1 MADQETPT
9 NLEGKS
15 EMTELKEQMAEMM
28 KMMMK
33 MQQENTTGN
42 FSKTNPGAKTTPPP
56 RQGSSSKQTTK
67 EGKGKGSET
76 KEQQHDGQNGNMSQT
91 EETDDEN
98 TKQHTDETN
107 PNDDMNYHPP
117 KDDKQSI
124 GPQTGKETHSN
135 KKKEMDDEIWR
146 GIASQVLP
154 RLEEDEQITIF
165 INTLLNPFFE
175 KMIGNNTSD
184 FNSLI
189 KVGDQ
194 IEQSI
199 KAGKIAAEQTMESKK
214 PNYAEKKEAEAH
226 YVSGESHKPPN
237 QNNHNPRPY
246 TPRPHYN
253 QTQYQPN
260 QQTPYQPIA
269 YINHNCPPTQHNPT
283 PHYNQP
289 RPNQYPTQQ
298 NRPPNNY
305 QTRPYQNFN
314 RNQPRPF
321 QPQRTFDPIP
331 VTENLGPNSR
341 TDPNTTAP
349 WYDPNTNCDY
359 HSGIIGHSTETCR
372 ALKHRIQDLI
382 DSKLLEFKDTV
393 PTITGNPLPN
403 HGNQGINV
411 LEQDDDMA
419 VVEKV
424 EDMKTP
430 LKVIFKVLCQQ
441 GLVEMVGGGAYE
453 DDVCMMH
460 GILDHTLERCAK
472 FKALLQKLMDSRL
485 LVIEKKMKS
494 SDIFVLEKDQK
505 IQDRIITRKFVLV
518 LNIPAGTPSYTA
530 PPRWA
535 PRLYIEAGATRHLG
549 PFSYKSDKAVPWKY
563 QGKSVAKS
571 KQIEEVVNLAGV
583 GNMTRSGRVYSPCR
597 FIKKDHQCLK
607 GQRKIVETSEDRPE
621 PEVTELFPEKM
632 EREVSEEEACEF
644 LQFIKQSEYQVI
656 DQLSHTPAKISLL
669 SLLMNSEAHR
679 EVLFKVLNW
688 AHVNHDIS
696 TDKLG
701 GIINNIMIDNFIS
714 FSDQEVPIE
723 GRGHTRP
730 LHISVMCKDF
740 VIGRVLIDNGAS
752 LNVMTKRT
760 LSKLP
765 VGDAI
770 LGPSSTVVKAFDGAR
785 RDVLG
790 EIELPIKIG
799 PCIFKVL
806 FQVMDINPSFS
817 CLLGR
822 PWIHSASAI
831 PPSLHQK
838 VKFITGGRLI
848 TVMGEEDT
856 LVSQLSDAPYVEAD
870 SEPWKPLSE
879 HWRLQMLPLLRK
891 DTQCLILCHPMHQS

>member
-1 MADQETPT
+1 M
-9 NLEGKS
+9 EGKS

-42 FSKTNPGAKTTPPP
+42 FSKTSPGAKTTLPP

-76 KEQQHDGQNGNMSQT
+76 KEQQHDGQNDNMSQT

-98 TKQHTDETN
+98 TEQPTDETN
-107 PNDDMNYHPP
+107 PNDGMNYRPP
-117 KDDKQSI
+117 KDDKQPK
-124 GPQTGKETHSN
+124 GPQTGKETNDN
-135 KKKEMDDEIWR
+135 KKKEKDDEIWR

-165 INTLLNPFFE
+165 INTLPNPFFE

-189 KVGDQ
+189 KVGDR

-199 KAGKIAAEQTMESKK
+199 KAGKIAAEQTVESKK
-214 PNYAEKKEAEAH
+214 PNYAKKKEAEAH

-237 QNNHNPRPY
+237 KNNHNPRPY

-269 YINHNCPPTQHNPT
+269 YINHNRPPTQHNPT

-289 RPNQYPTQQ
+289 RPNQYLSQQ

-331 VTENLGPNSR
+331 VTYAELFAHLQTERILAPIAGQ
-341 TDPNTTAP
+341 TPNTTAP
-349 WYDPNTNCDY
+349 WYDPNANCDY

-382 DSKLLEFKDTV
+382 DSKWLEFKDTV

-403 HGNQGINV
+403 HGSQGINV

-441 GLVEMVGGGAYE
+441 GLVEMVGEGAYE
-453 DDVCMMH
+453 DDVCLMH
-460 GILDHTLERCAK
+460 GILDHTVETCTE
-472 FKALLQKLMDSRL
+472 FKALVQRLLDSRL
-485 LVIEKKMKS
+485 LVIEKKVKG
-494 SDIFVLEKDQK
+494 SDIFVLERDQK
-505 IQDRIITRKFVLV
+505 IQDRIITRKFVPV

-530 PPRWA
+530 PPRWI
-535 PRLYIEAGATRHLG
+535 PRSYIESGATRHPG
-549 PFSYKSDKAVPWKY
+549 PFPYKSDKAVPWKY

-571 KQIEEVVNLAGV
+571 KQTEEVVNLAGV
-583 GNMTRSGRVYSPCR
+583 GNMTRSGRVYSPVELS
-597 FIKKDHQCLK
+597 KKIINASK
-607 GQRKIVETSEDRPE
+607 GKEKIVETSEDRPE

-632 EREVSEEEACEF
+632 DREVSEEEACEF
-644 LQFIKQSEYQVI
+644 LRFIKQSEYQVI
-656 DQLSHTPAKISLL
+656 DQLSRTPAKVSLL

-679 EVLFKVLNW
+679 EVLFKVLNR

-714 FSDQEVPIE
+714 FSDQEIPIE
-723 GRGHTRP
+723 GQRAYSSFT
-730 LHISVMCKDF
+730 HIRHV
-740 VIGRVLIDNGAS
+740 
-752 LNVMTKRT
+752 
-760 LSKLP
+760 
-765 VGDAI
+765 
-770 LGPSSTVVKAFDGAR
+770 
-785 RDVLG
+785 
-790 EIELPIKIG
+790 
-799 PCIFKVL
+799 
-806 FQVMDINPSFS
+806 
-817 CLLGR
+817 
-822 PWIHSASAI
+822 
-831 PPSLHQK
+831 
-838 VKFITGGRLI
+838 
-848 TVMGEEDT
+848 
-856 LVSQLSDAPYVEAD
+856 
-870 SEPWKPLSE
+870 
-879 HWRLQMLPLLRK
+879 
-891 DTQCLILCHPMHQS
+891 